1 MSTARKTGLSPEWH
15 INTCI
20 DRVVP
25 QGMDG
30 EVDKAHEAAGIVAR
44 SLTRGAPLRDLDA
57 GTIHMARMAL
67 ISAKKWPNK
76 KKLRC
81 RFLDGSATQKAK
93 VQLQAKSWEKYANI
107 QIVFGNDPK
116 SEVRISFK
124 ADPGSWSAVGI
135 DCLVKKY
142 FPLDEPT
149 MNFGWLQDNT
159 STTEY
164 RRVVVHE
171 FGHALGC
178 IHEHQSP
185 TEQLKWNKAAVY
197 AAFSG
202 PPNNWSKADIDSNIL
217 EKYSPKGIAA
227 SAFDLKSIMLYQFD
241 ASLFTDH
248 KGTPLNT
255 RPSTLDKSFIRQMY
269 PK

>member
-1 MSTARKTGLSPEWH
+1 MSKKRGLSPTWH

-25 QGMDG
+25 PGMDG
-30 EVDKAHEAAGIVAR
+30 EVDKAHEASIIVAR
-44 SLTRGAPLRDLDA
+44 GLTRGAPMHELDA
-57 GTIHMARMAL
+57 STVNLARMAL

-93 VQLQAKSWEKYANI
+93 VQAQAKTWESYANV

-142 FPLDEPT
+142 FPTDQPT
-149 MNFGWLQDNT
+149 MNFGWLEDNT

-185 TEQLKWNKAAVY
+185 TEALKWDKAAVY
-197 AAFSG
+197 KAFSG

-217 EKYSPKGIAA
+217 EKYSPKGITA
-227 SAFDLKSIMLYQFD
+227 SSFDMKSIMLYQFD
-241 ASLFTDH
+241 ASLFLDH

-255 RPSTLDKSFIRQMY
+255 KLSPLDKSFMKTMY

>member
-1 MSTARKTGLSPEWH
+1 MSKKKNGLSPDWH
-15 INTCI
+15 THTCI

-25 QGMDG
+25 PGMDG
-30 EVDKAHEAAGIVAR
+30 EVDKAHEAGAIVAR
-44 SLTRGAPLRDLDA
+44 SLTRGVPLHQLDPTTVHLA
-57 GTIHMARMAL
+57 KMAL
-67 ISAKKWPNK
+67 VSAKKWPNK

-81 RFLDGSATQKAK
+81 RFLDGSPTQKAK
-93 VQLQAKSWEKYANI
+93 VQAEAKKWEQFANV
-107 QIVFGNDPK
+107 QIAFGNDPK
-116 SEVRISFK
+116 SEVRISFT

-142 FPLDEPT
+142 FPADEPT
-149 MNFGWLQDNT
+149 MNFGWLQDHT
-159 STTEY
+159 PSTEY

-185 TEQLKWNKAAVY
+185 TEQLKWDTAAVY

-227 SAFDLKSIMLYQFD
+227 SAFDMKSIMLYQFD
-241 ASLFTDH
+241 ATLFTDH
-248 KGTPLNT
+248 KGTPENT
-255 RPSTLDKSFIRQMY
+255 RLSTQDKSFIRLMY
-269 PK
+269 PA

>member
-1 MSTARKTGLSPEWH
+1 MSKKRGLSPTWH

-25 QGMDG
+25 PGMDG
-30 EVDKAHEAAGIVAR
+30 EVDKAHEASVIVAR
-44 SLTRGAPLRDLDA
+44 GLTRGAPLHDLDPS
-57 GTIHMARMAL
+57 TVRLARMAL

-76 KKLRC
+76 KKLRI
-81 RFLDGSATQKAK
+81 RFLDGSPTQRAK
-93 VQLQAKSWEKYANI
+93 VQAQAKTWEKYANV
-107 QIVFGNDPK
+107 QIAFGNDPK

-142 FPLDEPT
+142 FPTDQPT
-149 MNFGWLQDNT
+149 MNFGWLEDNT

-185 TEQLKWNKAAVY
+185 TESLKWDTAAVY
-197 AAFSG
+197 KAFSG

-217 EKYSPKGIAA
+217 QKYSPKGITA
-227 SAFDLKSIMLYQFD
+227 SSFDMKSIMLYQFD
-241 ASLFTDH
+241 ASLFLDH

-255 RPSTLDKSFIRQMY
+255 KLSTLDRSFMKTMY